1 MYCSFGA
8 TAHQI
13 VQAAADNR
21 DPDWSTNGAANERKD
36 MKSIKEK
43 KVLLD
48 GKFLKKRE
56 YIISNI
62 LRSEKLKYL
71 DERDTEKRH

>member
-1 MYCSFGA
+1 
-8 TAHQI
+8 
-13 VQAAADNR
+13 
-21 DPDWSTNGAANERKD
+21 